1 MFADS
6 LEAARKY
13 GNEALAMAVT
23 SGDSN
28 AISNTCQNLSVIQ
41 RKEENYQG
49 ALENAIKACEFNS
62 YVDNSKTLNLA
73 WAYLNT
79 GSIDQCKRVLKRI
92 DTNDPA
98 ERYLIYSS
106 FGFRL

>member
-41 RKEENYQG
+41 RKEENYR
-49 ALENAIKACEFNS
+49 LTR
-62 YVDNSKTLNLA
+62 KTLCLPK
-73 WAYLNT
+73 
-79 GSIDQCKRVLKRI
+79 DH
-92 DTNDPA
+92 
-98 ERYLIYSS
+98 
-106 FGFRL
+106 